1 MFGKEEEVRLHSGL
15 LHLEHLGAD
24 IGLLGDSV
32 IDDKGL
38 NIEGIGANLRVAQLV
53 LRLQP
58 RPPRR
63 LTGAGDQQG
72 FVFQPLQGGDI
83 GMGQQPLG
91 IVLKGRG
98 NGLCLEAAL
107 NAFQQLQVV
116 TDDHIGPLRQQ
127 QLHAVDLRSTGA
139 DLDVETV
146 FFVQPGGLSL
156 IITPLLRLGVPGGQ
170 QNDFLLGL
178 NGQRDTAEGHQAQPA
193 YAPGKACACFHI
205 PLLFTP
211 GGGASECGSAS
222 HPGQH

>member
-127 QLHAVDLRSTGA
+127 QLHAVDLRSAGA
-139 DLDVETV
+139 DLDVET
-146 FFVQPGGLSL
+146 
-156 IITPLLRLGVPGGQ
+156 I
-170 QNDFLLGL
+170 FLYSPV
-178 NGQRDTAEGHQAQPA
+178 A
-193 YAPGKACACFHI
+193 
-205 PLLFTP
+205 
-211 GGGASECGSAS
+211 
-222 HPGQH
+222 